1 MQLES
6 LKPRCSAKRIEVDG
20 VSNDNAALGS
30 LGRHSLLTV
39 LRDELTAV
47 LDKLDRIGLLLPA
60 AQVQAALETLDVSQG
75 QK

>member
-1 MQLES
+1 VQLES
-6 LKPRCSAKRIEVDG
+6 LEPPCTVKQIEDEG
-20 VSNDNAALGS
+20 VRDASAALGS
-30 LGRHSLLTV
+30 LGRHSLLAE

-47 LDKLDRIGLLLPA
+47 IDKLDRIGLLLPA